1 LNEEEN
7 EAAVEQFTPQTED
20 QTPKPFSIKLSM
32 TEVAPDAPRVGAQD
46 FSDYEEY
53 VGNGGTNNYNN

>member
-1 LNEEEN
+1 MNEEEN

-46 FSDYEEY
+46 FSDYE
-53 VGNGGTNNYNN
+53 